1 MSEENKNTFTDEVR
15 QEVKA
20 MVSDVV
26 KSTDDKLEQIVQIS
40 KNLTEQLA
48 QKFAVNEDKKKELY
62 ETDPNFAMSAAIVA
76 AKRRDTESLK
86 KILKA
91 ADPND
96 RTDNAD
102 GAYTVPTI
110 VQSEILRLIPTYSQA
125 LSELRVIPLA
135 NGQTVNFPTKS
146 TGFTTSVVGENTSI
160 TSTKPAFGVVTLT
173 ASKFASLGAVTN
185 ELLADSNS
193 AIGAYLMDLMMESM
207 GQKVDSLVFQDDNT
221 TWSGLFYASNTYG
234 NTETLS
240 TTNGNSLTY
249 QNLVN
254 SAYSVDQKYLNGAK
268 WYMSRTVAAH
278 VRGLLDLNNRP
289 IFEPG
294 ANGMPPTLLG
304 YPVMIVEAAPALP
317 SAAAK
322 TVTLLGNLKNS
333 LLGDIAGYSFSVSD
347 SATIDASS
355 AFQYDLTGI
364 RLIKRWS
371 FDKGLTEA
379 YATTETKAS

>member
-1 MSEENKNTFTDEVR
+1 MSGENKNTFTDEVR

-40 KNLTEQLA
+40 KNLTEQLS

-207 GQKVDSLVFQDDNT
+207 GQKVDSLVFQDGNT

-240 TTNGNSLTY
+240 TTHWLPH
-249 QNLVN
+249 
-254 SAYSVDQKYLNGAK
+254 LN
-268 WYMSRTVAAH
+268 
-278 VRGLLDLNNRP
+278 
-289 IFEPG
+289 
-294 ANGMPPTLLG
+294 
-304 YPVMIVEAAPALP
+304 
-317 SAAAK
+317 
-322 TVTLLGNLKNS
+322 
-333 LLGDIAGYSFSVSD
+333 
-347 SATIDASS
+347 
-355 AFQYDLTGI
+355 
-364 RLIKRWS
+364 
-371 FDKGLTEA
+371 
-379 YATTETKAS
+379 